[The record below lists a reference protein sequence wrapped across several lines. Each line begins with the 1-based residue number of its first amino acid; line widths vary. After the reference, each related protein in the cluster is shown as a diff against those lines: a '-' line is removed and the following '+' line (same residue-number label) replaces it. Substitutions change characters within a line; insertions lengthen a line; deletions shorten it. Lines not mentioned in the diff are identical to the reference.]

1 MTPDR
6 LRIVLLTVV
15 TLVLSVAVHE
25 FFHAFAAHKL
35 GDDYP
40 ERNGRLTLNPLAHI
54 DPIGTLLVPALFA
67 FLGAGGFGWGRPV
80 EIIPT
85 NINRKYSMR
94 AGEALIAF
102 AGPASNLVLAILSA
116 LLWAM
121 LRRFALI
128 ETGSPFNSLLAAMI
142 ELNVVLFFFNLLP
155 VPPLDGSKIIAWLF
169 GQKADRF
176 LDAIAQ
182 VGPVALMLVVAVGG
196 YVINPFVRVVVD
208 IIYRVI

>member
-1 MTPDR
+1 
-6 LRIVLLTVV
+6 
-15 TLVLSVAVHE
+15 
-25 FFHAFAAHKL
+25 
-35 GDDYP
+35 
-40 ERNGRLTLNPLAHI
+40 
-54 DPIGTLLVPALFA
+54 LFA
-67 FLGAGGFGWGRPV
+67 FLGSGGFGWGRPV
-80 EIIPT
+80 GIRPA
-85 NINRKYSMR
+85 NINRKFTMR
-94 AGEALIAF
+94 GGEALIAF
-102 AGPASNLVLAILSA
+102 AGPASNLVLAVLSA
-116 LLWAM
+116 ILWAM